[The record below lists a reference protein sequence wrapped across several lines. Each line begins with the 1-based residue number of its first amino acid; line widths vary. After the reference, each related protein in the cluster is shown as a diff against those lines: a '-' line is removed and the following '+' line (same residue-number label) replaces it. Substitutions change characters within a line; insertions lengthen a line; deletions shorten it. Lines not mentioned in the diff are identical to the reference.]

1 MDATHPIYVV
11 THFNHPREIT
21 EENIM
26 AVVKLM
32 DAGIVIRNQSVLL
45 KGVNDS
51 VEVLE
56 ELFKKLA
63 DIRVAPDYL
72 HQLDLTKGMTISAC
86 RSNT

>member
-1 MDATHPIYVV
+1 
-11 THFNHPREIT
+11 
-21 EENIM
+21 M
-26 AVVKLM
+26 AVVKLV

-51 VEVLE
+51 AEVLE

-72 HQLDLTKGMTISAC
+72 YRLDLTKGMTITAC
-86 RSNT
+86 RSNTEPK